1 MIEGKNICKS
11 FDGSPVLDNTSFH
24 IEKGSV
30 YGLIGPNGSGKSTLL
45 RHITGIFAPD
55 SGEILIDG
63 QNVFE
68 NTFVKS
74 KFAFIPDEI
83 FYYRQSTIDDM
94 KNFYKGIYS
103 TFNENIYEKLL
114 AAFDSIN
121 RKKFIRNMSKG
132 MQKQAA
138 FILAIAIQPEILILD
153 EPVDGLDPVIRR
165 QIWSILLSEVEKK
178 EMTVL
183 VSSHNLREL
192 EDVCDHIGIL
202 HNGKIIHEK
211 SLEDFQGNITKLQMA
226 FKDDAIDLDQT
237 FEILQSS
244 NTGRIITL
252 IIKGNVAEVKEKA
265 LSLDPLFVEV
275 LPVTL
280 EEAFIYELG
289 GENYEVKNI
298 LL

>member
-30 YGLIGPNGSGKSTLL
+30 YGLIGPNGSGKSTLI
-45 RHITGIFAPD
+45 RHITGIFTPD
-55 SGEILIDG
+55 SGTVLVDG

-68 NTFVKS
+68 NIDVKERI
-74 KFAFIPDEI
+74 AFIPDDI
-83 FYYRQSTIDDM
+83 FYYRQSSIDDM
-94 KNFYKGIYS
+94 KNYYKGIYR
-103 TFNENIYEKLL
+103 TFDENIYEKLL
-114 AAFDSIN
+114 KGFESIN

-138 FILAIAIQPEILILD
+138 FILAISIQPEILILD

-165 QIWSILLSEVEKK
+165 QIWSILLSEVEKR

-192 EDVCDHIGIL
+192 EDVCDHVGIL

-211 SLEDFQGNITKLQMA
+211 SLDDLQGNITKLQIA
-226 FKDDAIDLDQT
+226 FKDEAIDLKQT

-244 NTGRIITL
+244 YTGKIITL
-252 IIKGNVAEVKEKA
+252 IVKGNVAEVKEKA
-265 LSLDPLFVEV
+265 LSLDPLFAEV